1 MVGGSLNNH
10 LQNYKVQ
17 GHHIRQLQEH
27 PTSRWRPKTRST
39 KLTASRAVAAP
50 AMSAISWIRPFY
62 WILGNWGT
70 YQDNAPS
77 AFKSAITS
85 SSGFAV
91 SSYLD
96 LLEGPYN
103 LTVSYLILQVLHP
116 SYHLSLLNYAT
127 TTTEPLHTFV
137 LVPDTTPRN
146 RASNFVRRTVHL
158 AHFPGHTDHPQLLP
172 RSSTALYR
180 CAALRTVLL
189 HDFIF
194 LYIFSSSLTHV
205 STTGTT

>member
-103 LTVSYLILQVLHP
+103 LTVSYLILQVLLV
-116 SYHLSLLNYAT
+116 LSSFPPKLRYNRDRTSPYIRT
-127 TTTEPLHTFV
+127 RTRY
-137 LVPDTTPRN
+137 DTTKPREQHRPTYRTPRTFPRTYGPSATFTAVVYRSVPLCRAPY
-146 RASNFVRRTVHL
+146 RAS
-158 AHFPGHTDHPQLLP
+158 P
-172 RSSTALYR
+172 
-180 CAALRTVLL
+180 
-189 HDFIF
+189 
-194 LYIFSSSLTHV
+194 
-205 STTGTT
+205 